1 MTKRPILY
9 LLDGSSYIYRAF
21 FALPHLSSASGLPT
35 NASLGFTNMLLKMLK
50 DKSPEYMAVIFDAKG
65 PTFRHELY
73 ESYKITRP
81 PMPYNLSSQIP
92 YIKEIVEGLNISML
106 ELEGYEAD
114 DIIAT
119 ICKEMENKEYKVI
132 VITGDKDLFQL
143 VSKNVTLWDSMKNK
157 VSGIV
162 EVKERFEIEPH
173 QIPDVMGLTGDSI
186 DNVPGIPGIGEKT
199 AIRLIKEFQSIE
211 NLLDNIDQIP
221 KEKLKANLRR
231 YKDQALLSKELV
243 TLKSDVPVACDLKHL
258 KVKSPD
264 RAKLRKLFKELEFTR
279 LLREIELEESQDS
292 LKFKPGNDAQFG

>member
-243 TLKSDVPVACDLKHL
+243 TLKSDVPVACDPKHL

-279 LLREIELEESQDS
+279 LLKEIELEESQDS
-292 LKFKPGNDAQFG
+292 LKFKLGNDAQFS

>member
-231 YKDQALLSKELV
+231 Y
-243 TLKSDVPVACDLKHL
+243 
-258 KVKSPD
+258 
-264 RAKLRKLFKELEFTR
+264 
-279 LLREIELEESQDS
+279 S
-292 LKFKPGNDAQFG
+292 LPF

>member
-157 VSGIV
+157 VSGLV

-264 RAKLRKLFKELEFTR
+264 RTKLRKLFKELEFTR
-279 LLREIELEESQDS
+279 LLKEIELEESQDS
-292 LKFKPGNDAQFG
+292 LRFK